1 MIYKEFYCFEDLCLG
16 IEISLE
22 YKILDVRYCQYN
34 FFSGVFMTTFLSK
47 ELHAD
52 LTRAQKDKKVKKSRL
67 RVEFNGAL
75 VPVLKLWDNGF
86 SMDIE
91 HAPHLR
97 GLVDIFDGSRHLSQC
112 LIIASTE
119 ENGEIHFEF
128 KRSTDVTDTPALDF
142 VLAKNKPVALLN

>member
-1 MIYKEFYCFEDLCLG
+1 M
-16 IEISLE
+16 
-22 YKILDVRYCQYN
+22 V
-34 FFSGVFMTTFLSK
+34 SGGFMTTFLSK
-47 ELHAD
+47 EVHAD
-52 LTRAQKDKKVKKSRL
+52 LTRAKKDKKLKKSRL

-75 VPVLKLWDNGF
+75 VPVLKLWDGGF

-91 HAPHLR
+91 HAAHLR

-128 KRSTDVTDTPALDF
+128 KRNTDVKDTAALDF
-142 VLAKNKPVALLN
+142 VLPKNRPVALLN

>member
-1 MIYKEFYCFEDLCLG
+1 MTGLWY
-16 IEISLE
+16 
-22 YKILDVRYCQYN
+22 
-34 FFSGVFMTTFLSK
+34 FS
-47 ELHAD
+47 
-52 LTRAQKDKKVKKSRL
+52 LTRLQAVQPFLDRQKQADSHPFPASLRQKDKKVKKSRL
-67 RVEFNGAL
+67 RVEFDGAL

-91 HAPHLR
+91 HAPQLR

-119 ENGEIHFEF
+119 ESGEIHFEF

-142 VLAKNKPVALLN
+142 VLPKDKPVALLN

>member
-1 MIYKEFYCFEDLCLG
+1 
-16 IEISLE
+16 
-22 YKILDVRYCQYN
+22 
-34 FFSGVFMTTFLSK
+34 MTTFLSK
-47 ELHAD
+47 EVHAD
-52 LTRAQKDKKVKKSRL
+52 LTRAQKEKKLKKSRL

-86 SMDIE
+86 SMDSE
-91 HAPHLR
+91 YAPQLR

-128 KRSTDVTDTPALDF
+128 KRSTDVADTPALDF
-142 VLAKNKPVALLN
+142 VLPKNKPVALLN

>member
-1 MIYKEFYCFEDLCLG
+1 MQVKVLHKN
-16 IEISLE
+16 
-22 YKILDVRYCQYN
+22 KILDFPVCKSKVLW
-34 FFSGVFMTTFLSK
+34 SGGFMTTFLSK
-47 ELHAD
+47 ELHDD

-67 RVEFNGAL
+67 RVEFDGAL

-91 HAPHLR
+91 HAPQLR

-119 ENGEIHFEF
+119 ESGEIHFEF

-142 VLAKNKPVALLN
+142 VLPKDKPVALLN

>member
-1 MIYKEFYCFEDLCLG
+1 
-16 IEISLE
+16 
-22 YKILDVRYCQYN
+22 
-34 FFSGVFMTTFLSK
+34 MTTFISK

-52 LTRAQKDKKVKKSRL
+52 LTRAQKDKKLKKSRL

-91 HAPHLR
+91 HAPQLR

>member
-1 MIYKEFYCFEDLCLG
+1 
-16 IEISLE
+16 
-22 YKILDVRYCQYN
+22 
-34 FFSGVFMTTFLSK
+34 MTTFLSK

-67 RVEFNGAL
+67 RVEFDGAL
-75 VPVLKLWDNGF
+75 VPVSKLWDNGF

-91 HAPHLR
+91 HAPQLR

-119 ENGEIHFEF
+119 ESGEIHFEF
-128 KRSTDVTDTPALDF
+128 KRSTDVTDTPTLDF
-142 VLAKNKPVALLN
+142 VLPKDKPVALLN

>member
-1 MIYKEFYCFEDLCLG
+1 
-16 IEISLE
+16 
-22 YKILDVRYCQYN
+22 
-34 FFSGVFMTTFLSK
+34 MTTFLSK

-52 LTRAQKDKKVKKSRL
+52 LTRAQKDKKLKKSRL

-75 VPVLKLWDNGF
+75 VPVLKLWDSGF

-91 HAPHLR
+91 HAPQLR
-97 GLVDIFDGSRHLSQC
+97 GLVDIFDGSLHLSQC

-142 VLAKNKPVALLN
+142 VLPKNKPVALLN

>member
-1 MIYKEFYCFEDLCLG
+1 MISVVASTTL
-16 IEISLE
+16 
-22 YKILDVRYCQYN
+22 
-34 FFSGVFMTTFLSK
+34 FSGGFMTTFLSK

-52 LTRAQKDKKVKKSRL
+52 LTRAQKDKKLKKSRL

-75 VPVLKLWDNGF
+75 VPVLKLWDTGF
-86 SMDIE
+86 SMDSE
-91 HAPHLR
+91 YAPQLR

-128 KRSTDVTDTPALDF
+128 KRSTDVADTPALDF
-142 VLAKNKPVALLN
+142 VLPKNKPVALLN

>member
-1 MIYKEFYCFEDLCLG
+1 
-16 IEISLE
+16 
-22 YKILDVRYCQYN
+22 
-34 FFSGVFMTTFLSK
+34 MTTFLSK

-67 RVEFNGAL
+67 RVEFDGAL

-91 HAPHLR
+91 HAPQLR

-112 LIIASTE
+112 LIIC
-119 ENGEIHFEF
+119 
-128 KRSTDVTDTPALDF
+128 
-142 VLAKNKPVALLN
+142 LLYTSPSPRDQRGSRMPSSA

>member
-1 MIYKEFYCFEDLCLG
+1 ML
-16 IEISLE
+16 
-22 YKILDVRYCQYN
+22 
-34 FFSGVFMTTFLSK
+34 SGGFMTTFLSK
-47 ELHAD
+47 EVHAD
-52 LTRAQKDKKVKKSRL
+52 LNRAQKDKKLKKSRL

-75 VPVLKLWDNGF
+75 VPVLKLWDSGF

-128 KRSTDVTDTPALDF
+128 KRNTGVTDSAALDY
-142 VLAKNKPVALLN
+142 VPPKNRPVALLS